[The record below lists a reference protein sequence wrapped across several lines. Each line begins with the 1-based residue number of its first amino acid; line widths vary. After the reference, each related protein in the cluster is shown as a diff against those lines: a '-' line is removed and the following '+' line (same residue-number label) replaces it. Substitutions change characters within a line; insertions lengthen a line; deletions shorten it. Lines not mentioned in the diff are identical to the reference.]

1 MKEILEP
8 LLTITKKPLAQC
20 AAAAKKKPMIVLSM
34 LPDDGQ
40 QHRHHYFASIKF
52 GADTS

>member
-20 AAAAKKKPMIVLSM
+20 AAAAKKKANDCS
-34 LPDDGQ
+34 Q
-40 QHRHHYFASIKF
+40 YAS
-52 GADTS
+52 